1 MVSQKAKRAASQVSS
16 TAESA
21 MQAIQQPREIVEQYP
36 ISSMLLVFGV
46 GLGVGIVL
54 SQTLCEPIAR
64 AWQPEPTMTE
74 KLGRSMYEAMSSVLP
89 ESVLRRMSV

>member
-1 MVSQKAKRAASQVSS
+1 
-16 TAESA
+16 
-21 MQAIQQPREIVEQYP
+21 MQAIQRPREVVEQYP
-36 ISSMLLVFGV
+36 ISSMLLVFGI
-46 GLGVGIVL
+46 GLGVGIVI

-89 ESVLRRMSV
+89 ESVLRRMAA